1 MSTEAY
7 EQIFDEYV
15 ADGYM
20 ERLAPLSDGE
30 IPRFRLTELGRQA
43 AKGRDPG
50 GPCDMLK
57 SNPCLWKMYEGGS
70 MTVVDYES
78 EHLRLRRKRQRRDL

>member
-1 MSTEAY
+1 MSTEDY
-7 EQIFDEYV
+7 ELIFDEYV

-30 IPRFRLTELGRQA
+30 IPRFRLTEFGRHA

-70 MTVVDYES
+70 MTAVDYER
-78 EHLRLRRKRQRRDL
+78 EYQRRERVRQRRDL